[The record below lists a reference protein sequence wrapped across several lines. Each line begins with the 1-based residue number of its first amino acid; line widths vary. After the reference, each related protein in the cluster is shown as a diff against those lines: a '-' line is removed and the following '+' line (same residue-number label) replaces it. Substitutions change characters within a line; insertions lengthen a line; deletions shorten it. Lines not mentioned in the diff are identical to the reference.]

1 MNWSCVLV
9 VGVFIIAIVDCL
21 VRGRKHHVEPVR
33 HLKKMQTA
41 TCGIVH
47 TLIAR
52 SYEANLVS
60 IGKRSCLCLQISI
73 NPVVS

>member
-1 MNWSCVLV
+1 
-9 VGVFIIAIVDCL
+9 L

-47 TLIAR
+47 TVL
-52 SYEANLVS
+52 
-60 IGKRSCLCLQISI
+60 
-73 NPVVS
+73 